1 MYFSNGN
8 MHHHLCFTDL
18 CGYVCVLHCRDF
30 PSDTSCSVSA
40 TDVDNES
47 EVVSSLTFL
56 AIVGIQDPVRPEV
69 PACIKQ
75 CQDAGI
81 VVRMVTGDNLDTA
94 KAIAE
99 KCGIIQRGRANMV
112 MEGKDFNKKIR
123 DYGGKVC

>member
-1 MYFSNGN
+1 M
-8 MHHHLCFTDL
+8 
-18 CGYVCVLHCRDF
+18 CVGVGVCRDI
-30 PSDTSCSVSA
+30 PSSSGCSV
-40 TDVDNES
+40 TTVNWDNES

-81 VVRMVTGDNLDTA
+81 VVRMVTGDNLETA

-99 KCGIIQRGRANMV
+99 KCGIIQRGHMDVV

-123 DYGGKVC
+123 NYKGQVCPPLLNASCK

>member
-1 MYFSNGN
+1 M
-8 MHHHLCFTDL
+8 
-18 CGYVCVLHCRDF
+18 LHCRDF

-99 KCGIIQRGRANMV
+99 KCGIIQRDRACMV